1 MHRQARADK
10 CEGPACDRTEQ
21 QATRARSGEAPGK
34 TPALAGPA
42 GHRWHETQLGE
53 PPKASNQ
60 HTLGS
65 GLACSKTL
73 SQGPGSSRDP
83 SHCGTRYSGWVNLF
97 FGTRL
102 PN

>member
-60 HTLGS
+60 HTLGFWAGMQQNTVPRS
-65 GLACSKTL
+65 RQQ
-73 SQGPGSSRDP
+73 QGPESLW
-83 SHCGTRYSGWVNLF
+83 HQVFWV
-97 FGTRL
+97 G
-102 PN
+102 